1 MTMNL
6 LPFNKTIGCKTWMIP
21 AGPQVCAA
29 FGSEV
34 CTHCYAAQG
43 RFTMPSVKAVI
54 AERLKW
60 WRRANLRQLDE
71 AFRKAIG
78 RAKYVRVFTS
88 GDFSSVA
95 DVRKWT
101 WICERNPQTKFW
113 ISTRCANMFRSA
125 TESLAALPNVCLRES
140 FDRIDGY
147 SSPGLDDWHQWS
159 KTVTTPVTCR
169 KCNEGSCGDCRR
181 CWDKNE
187 EIVEYKLHGHKVNW
201 RKK

>member
-1 MTMNL
+1 MNL

-101 WICERNPQTKFW
+101 WICERNPQTRFW
-113 ISTRCANMFRSA
+113 ISTRSA
-125 TESLAALPNVCLRES
+125 TRWGDAADVLAKLPNVCLRVS
-140 FDRIDGY
+140 FGRIDDPMT
-147 SSPGLDDWHQWS
+147 SPWARLWQFS

-187 EIVEYKLHGHKVNW
+187 EVVEYKLHGHKVNW
-201 RKK
+201 EGKDK